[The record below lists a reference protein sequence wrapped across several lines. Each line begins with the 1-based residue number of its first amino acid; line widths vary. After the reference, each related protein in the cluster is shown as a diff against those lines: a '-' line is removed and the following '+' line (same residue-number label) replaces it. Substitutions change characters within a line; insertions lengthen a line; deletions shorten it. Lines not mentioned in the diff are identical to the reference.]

1 LTEGVSGRARLK
13 EVVPLVQAFPTPGHR
28 TLSAKYTGS
37 CRGEL
42 TENKGVCRGDT
53 SFLTGWA
60 GSQIQITPE
69 TRTWME
75 SPVQGLSKTG
85 PRSRKGIL
93 EMEPKLFH
101 RVDRI

>member
-1 LTEGVSGRARLK
+1 MQYAAPDLIGQ
-13 EVVPLVQAFPTPGHR
+13 VQGELQR
-28 TLSAKYTGS
+28 D
-37 CRGEL
+37 GEL
-42 TENKGVCRGDT
+42 TENKGVCRGDI

-93 EMEPKLFH
+93 EPKLFH